1 MDTSQFDKCDNACY
15 HDSPILGLHL
25 WCNPSRVICVHVHKV
40 HLRDCV
46 MHTLNF
52 ALGYKGCWS
61 NGRGGKKK
69 KKKKS
74 ILEWPSLVT
83 SYMIVCKSYTR
94 CKKTFPCKFIC
105 ICVSPKGT
113 CSSRDGKSL
122 VKEIVYLLCF
132 FNDNSSLQQ
141 SPHNFMLALYT
152 KLDLFAIFSRYIEV
166 NREFIYMD
174 TFKILLFEI
183 IEVFKNDSC

>member
-1 MDTSQFDKCDNACY
+1 M
-15 HDSPILGLHL
+15 
-25 WCNPSRVICVHVHKV
+25 
-40 HLRDCV
+40 
-46 MHTLNF
+46 
-52 ALGYKGCWS
+52 
-61 NGRGGKKK
+61 
-69 KKKKS
+69 
-74 ILEWPSLVT
+74 
-83 SYMIVCKSYTR
+83 
-94 CKKTFPCKFIC
+94 
-105 ICVSPKGT
+105 SPKGT

-166 NREFIYMD
+166 NRESIYMD